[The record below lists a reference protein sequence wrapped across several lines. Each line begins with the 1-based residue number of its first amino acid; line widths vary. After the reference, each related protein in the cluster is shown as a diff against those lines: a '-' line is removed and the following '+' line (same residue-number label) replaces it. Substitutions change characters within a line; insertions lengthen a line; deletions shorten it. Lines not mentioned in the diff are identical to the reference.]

1 MAIWEFKPYL
11 VGNSTMPTRLYKC
24 STAMKLTPSI
34 TIYQT
39 INIYVTTYED
49 AIFIIIEF
57 LQNEVQLFK
66 ENVKSPFGD
75 L

>member
-1 MAIWEFKPYL
+1 
-11 VGNSTMPTRLYKC
+11 
-24 STAMKLTPSI
+24 MKLTPSI

-57 LQNEVQLFK
+57 MQNEVQLFK